1 MRDIRTT
8 GAEKMSSKTKRAIML
23 HGRKTSVSLEEPF
36 WRAFR
41 LIADERRATAG
52 KLLAEIDSAREQGCN
67 LSSAVR
73 MFVLD
78 YYVSQHERRPP
89 TSQDEKSPLE
99 RIRRSKRDQR

>member
-8 GAEKMSSKTKRAIML
+8 RAEKMSSKTKRAIML

-52 KLLAEIDSAREQGCN
+52 ATSADVAGR
-67 LSSAVR
+67 
-73 MFVLD
+73 
-78 YYVSQHERRPP
+78 
-89 TSQDEKSPLE
+89 EKSAGTDTPLE
-99 RIRRSKRDQR
+99 AGPTLNGTFPDRLALSAWPGVN